1 MSGPVCWETVCVSG
15 RPRIVEYDPTWPD
28 QFAVV
33 AARVRTTLT
42 DVAMAVEHI
51 GSTAVPGL
59 AAKDII
65 DVMAVV
71 VTDSDLGIAAETL
84 AGAGWSVRPPGM
96 NDHPVPGLPGD
107 PQQWVK
113 RFAGQPAGMRPVNL
127 HLRIAGRANARY
139 AALFRDFLA
148 AHPLTTASYAEAKRR
163 LAALCDTTAQY
174 ADAKDPICDLVYL
187 PAEEWAESTGWQE
200 PWNADRRWS
209 SQRP

>member
-1 MSGPVCWETVCVSG
+1 MCWEDVFVSG
-15 RPRIVEYDPTWPD
+15 RPQIVEYDPTWPD

-33 AARVRTTLT
+33 AARVRAALT
-42 DVAMAVEHI
+42 ELAMSVEHI

-59 AAKDII
+59 PAKDVI

-71 VTDSDLGIAAETL
+71 GTDADLGSAADAL

-113 RFAGQPAGMRPVNL
+113 RFAGPPEGMRPVNL

-139 AALFRDFLA
+139 ALLFRDFLA

-163 LAALCDTTAQY
+163 LAALCDSTAQY
-174 ADAKDPICDLVYL
+174 AEAKDPICDLVYL
-187 PAEEWAESTGWQE
+187 PAEEWAESSGWQE
-200 PWNADRRWS
+200 PWKERPWAGQRR
-209 SQRP
+209 

>member
-1 MSGPVCWETVCVSG
+1 VSG

-33 AARVRTTLT
+33 AARVRAALT

-59 AAKDII
+59 PAKDII

-71 VTDSDLGIAAETL
+71 GTDSDLARAAEAL
-84 AGAGWSVRPPGM
+84 EGAGWSVRPPGM
-96 NDHPVPGLPGD
+96 NDHPVPGRPAD

-113 RFAGQPAGMRPVNL
+113 RFAGQPEGMRPVNL

-139 AALFRDFLA
+139 AVLFRDFLA

-163 LAALCDTTAQY
+163 LAVLCDTTAQY
-174 ADAKDPICDLVYL
+174 ADAKDPVCDLVYL
-187 PAEEWAESTGWQE
+187 PAEEWAGSTGWQE
-200 PWNADRRWS
+200 PWNADPR
-209 SQRP
+209 